1 MGIPTLCFARNFSLQ
16 TALRWK
22 FCRSP
27 LPAQEFVP
35 KFPGW
40 KPPKGTEV
48 DFGHWTPPRWPK
60 ISGGPST
67 SCCHRLRGRQ
77 QLREEIRWRLFPINN
92 GQFNYSRDRDEALS
106 SLLAAEVRQ
115 ELHGA
120 ATGRWH
126 ILLHVHSFSML
137 HRMKHSQVIP
147 AFLSDVHHP
156 GIRENAGKRLLNHN
170 RSF

>member
-1 MGIPTLCFARNFSLQ
+1 MKILQVTVTSPGICAQISRLETSEGHRGGLWALNTSQMTKNQWRPLHILLPPT
-16 TALRWK
+16 
-22 FCRSP
+22 
-27 LPAQEFVP
+27 E
-35 KFPGW
+35 
-40 KPPKGTEV
+40 
-48 DFGHWTPPRWPK
+48 
-60 ISGGPST
+60 
-67 SCCHRLRGRQ
+67 GRQ